1 MTAVAPPG
9 QRRFTLFDSM
19 VLVAAVG
26 IGSKWVHDYQQSMV
40 NFANARPGVLS
51 TTWPITMRY
60 FTLAGPFLA
69 SLMLAA
75 GGLRFLRPRP
85 NRRRLLRSSSVII
98 LASFILGLAVTL
110 LTIVLYEISRPPG
123 QIRMTLFLCFMTHR
137 MIDHTAPVIAGG
149 CLANAL
155 SGGWCRRRGRDWLDA
170 FAEVLAA
177 VWLSVSLLLQL
188 SI

>member
-1 MTAVAPPG
+1 MTAVAPAS

-26 IGSKWVHDYQQSMV
+26 VGSKWVHDYQQSMV
-40 NFANARPGVLS
+40 NFANSRPGVLS
-51 TTWPITMRY
+51 VTWSITMRY

-75 GGLRFLRPRP
+75 GVLRFLKPRP
-85 NRRRLLRSSSVII
+85 TRRRLLRSSSFII
-98 LASFILGLAVTL
+98 LASFILGLAITL
-110 LTIVLYEISRPPG
+110 LTIFLYEMFRPPG

-137 MIDHTAPVIAGG
+137 MIDHTASVIAGA
-149 CLANAL
+149 CLSYAL
-155 SGGWCRRRGRDWLDA
+155 SGGWCRRRDRDWLDA
-170 FAEVLAA
+170 FVEVLAA

>member
-1 MTAVAPPG
+1 MTAVASATP
-9 QRRFTLFDSM
+9 RRFTLFDSM
-19 VLVAAVG
+19 VLVAALGV
-26 IGSKWVHDYQQSMV
+26 GSKWVHEYQQSMA
-40 NFANARPGVLS
+40 NFANARLGV
-51 TTWPITMRY
+51 TWSITMRY

-85 NRRRLLRSSSVII
+85 THRRLLRSSSFII
-98 LASFILGLAVTL
+98 LASFILGLVITL
-110 LTIVLYEISRPPG
+110 LTILLYEMFRPSG

-149 CLANAL
+149 CLSHAL

-170 FAEVLAA
+170 FVETLAA
-177 VWLSVSLLLQL
+177 AWLSVSLLLQL
-188 SI
+188 NV